1 MSKKYFCS
9 HRVDWSNIAS
19 NNYIWQDQKKQESI
33 KRNRVTLRDC
43 IVYITIAWRHYLVK
57 VRIVYFLSSSKTS
70 FLSVS
75 HIYSLSK
82 SNLVQSHWTMVNSA
96 CKKCKFMSTV
106 VVLPKWQ
113 VSVFYCVIL
122 TTISWCSKVGK
133 LTPPPLQGTCN
144 CTLAALLETNNIQL
158 PANIFQGNQFQAVTC
173 QCQKIII
180 VPTV

>member
-19 NNYIWQDQKKQESI
+19 NNYIWQDQKKQKSI

-43 IVYITIAWRHYLVK
+43 IVYITIAWRHYPVK

-133 LTPPPLQGTCN
+133 LPLPPPHPSRE
-144 CTLAALLETNNIQL
+144 LA
-158 PANIFQGNQFQAVTC
+158 
-173 QCQKIII
+173 I
-180 VPTV
+180 VPWRRFLRPTTFSCQQIYFKEINFRLLHVSVRK